1 MRRIAFVLIV
11 VLWTGSGCGSGS
23 GSRSGTGTGTD
34 AGSDADTASS
44 VDVDRH
50 WDPGADIVATKP
62 SILDY
67 VNPFI
72 GTGFGGGNIGSCYP
86 GANVPFGLVKAS
98 PDTGTAT
105 SQPGFSHTA
114 GYQYSDPYLL
124 GFSHNHLHGTGIP
137 DYGNVLLMPFAGQ
150 MTAERAT
157 RYGRKVPLDHSKEI
171 ASPGYYR
178 TTLAASSVVDV
189 DVSIVATTHCAYHSY
204 AYHWVGFGRILLDAS
219 ASEGDGHSKGGA
231 LTIDAKNGIVRGW
244 NHNNGQFSGRYDG
257 YDVWFEVQFNRPPD
271 GTIGTWNGSALSEGS
286 AAVTA
291 SSDPANFGAWLTF
304 NTNMQSL
311 EAKVCL
317 SYVDAAG
324 ASEAMKTELP
334 GWDFEAAKKS
344 AEAAW
349 QKELVRFDIESTDQ
363 TALTNFYTAV
373 YHALQMPTIWSDV
386 DGRYRGF
393 DKKIHQTSG
402 WHYVTDMSLW
412 DTFRTAHPL
421 YALVW
426 PDVQRDALH
435 SLAAMRDQGGY
446 VPRWPMGGGE
456 GGSMIGAHG
465 ASVAA
470 DSYLKGI
477 TDFET
482 DTLYQGLKQTLS
494 GPLPSGA
501 YGGCGGISEFID
513 KGFVPFEADSGSV
526 SDTLEYAYDSFC
538 MAEWSKAMGKTADTA
553 IWIARATNYKNLWDP
568 KTQFF
573 RAKHQDGTFT
583 EPFDPTYW
591 SLAGNPEY
599 VEGSPW
605 QWLWF
610 VPHDEEGLRG
620 LFNGNEAF
628 VAKLESFFEQAKLGF
643 DFLLPTAFYYHG
655 NEPDIGA
662 AFLFTQAGRPDLT
675 QKWTRWILETN
686 YKTTP
691 DGLIGNDD
699 AGTLAAWYV
708 FAAIG
713 LYPKPCVPGYYVTAP
728 LFDKATVHLP
738 GGDFV
743 VQATGAAAGKV
754 KIKSATWNGK
764 ALTEM
769 WLQHADVAK
778 GGTLLLQME

>member
-1 MRRIAFVLIV
+1 MGKVLLVLVMAFI
-11 VLWTGSGCGSGS
+11 TGSGSGCGS
-23 GSRSGTGTGTD
+23 GSRSGTGTGADTGTGTGTD
-34 AGSDADTASS
+34 AG
-44 VDVDRH
+44 VDVAADVTPTKASLLNYV
-50 WDPGADIVATKP
+50 DP
-62 SILDY
+62 L
-67 VNPFI
+67 I

-86 GANVPFGLVKAS
+86 GANAPFGLVKAS

-137 DYGNVLLMPFAGQ
+137 DYGNVLLMPTDK
-150 MTAERAT
+150 MTPEKAT
-157 RYGRKVPLDHSKEI
+157 RYGRKRQFDPMIGHTDFAKPGLYNVQLLDTVPVKVEI
-171 ASPGYYR
+171 
-178 TTLAASSVVDV
+178 T
-189 DVSIVATTHCAYHSY
+189 ATIHCAHHRYH
-204 AYHWVGFGRILLDAS
+204 FGTPGVSRTVIFDAS
-219 ASEGDGHSKGGA
+219 ASEGGGHSKGGA
-231 LTIDAKNGIVRGW
+231 LTIDVKNGIVRGW
-244 NHNNGQFSGRYDG
+244 DHNNGQFSGRYDG
-257 YDVWFEVQFNRPPD
+257 YDVWFEARVNKP
-271 GTIGTWNGSALSEGS
+271 IVASGTWNGATLSADST
-286 AAVTA
+286 AVTA
-291 SSDPANFGAWLTF
+291 TADPANFGAWLTF
-304 NTNMQSL
+304 DTSTDHEVEVQ
-311 EAKVCL
+311 VCL
-317 SYVDAAG
+317 SYVDAEG
-324 ASEAMKTELP
+324 AQAAMKAELP
-334 GWDFEAAKKS
+334 TWDFDATLKATQ
-344 AEAAW
+344 AAW
-349 QKELVRFDIESTDQ
+349 EKELNHFEVESTDT

-373 YHALQMPTIWSDV
+373 YHSLQMPTIWSDV

-393 DKKIHQTSG
+393 DKQIHQTNG

-435 SLAAMRDQGGY
+435 SLAAMKTQGGY

-456 GGSMIGAHG
+456 GGSMIAAHG

-482 DTLYQGLKQTLS
+482 DTLYAGLKQTLS
-494 GPLPSGA
+494 GPLPAGA
-501 YGGCGGISEFID
+501 YGELGGIVDFIQN
-513 KGFVPFEADSGSV
+513 GFVNRESGDGSV
-526 SDTLEYAYDSFC
+526 SETLEYAYDSFC

-553 IWIARATNYKNLWDP
+553 IWIARAGNYKNLWDP

-573 RAKHQDGTFT
+573 RAKHKDGTFT

-599 VEGSPW
+599 VEGSAW

-610 VPHDEEGLRG
+610 VPHDEVGLRG
-620 LFNGNEAF
+620 LFASDADF
-628 VAKLESFFEQAKLGF
+628 VAKLESFFEQAKAGF
-643 DFLLPTAFYYHG
+643 DFLLPTPFYYHG
-655 NEPDIGA
+655 NEPDLGA
-662 AFLFTQAGRPDLT
+662 AFLFSGAGRPDLT
-675 QKWTRWILETN
+675 QKWSRWILETN
-686 YKTTP
+686 YQNTP

-699 AGTLAAWYV
+699 AGTLSAWYV
-708 FAAIG
+708 FAALG

-754 KIKSATWNGK
+754 KIKTATWNGK
-764 ALTEM
+764 VLTEM
-769 WLQHADVAK
+769 WLSHAEVAK
-778 GGTLLLQME
+778 GGTLILEME